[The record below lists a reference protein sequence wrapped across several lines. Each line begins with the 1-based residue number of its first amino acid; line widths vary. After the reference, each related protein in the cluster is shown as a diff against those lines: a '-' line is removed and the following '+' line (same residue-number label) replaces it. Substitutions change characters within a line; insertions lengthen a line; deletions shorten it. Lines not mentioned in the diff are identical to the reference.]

1 MLTFTE
7 LVKKAKEEARLST
20 LVQIIEEEKTYISV
34 GDKILEIVNKHTSVK
49 KLRTNKGWIK
59 SVAREL
65 RNKKNIKPQ
74 NYSKIKKYINSKNC
88 TPPEYLLLGGDA
100 TKQLFQLMDNG
111 LDFMSAAK
119 TKFNE
124 SE

>member
-20 LVQIIEEEKTYISV
+20 LVNINEEQKTYISV
-34 GDKILEIVNKHTSVK
+34 GDKILEIVNKQTSVK
-49 KLRTNKGWIK
+49 KLRTSKGWIK
-59 SVAREL
+59 SVAREIK
-65 RNKKNIKPQ
+65 NKKNIHPK
-74 NYSKIKKYINSKNC
+74 NYSKINKYINSKNC
-88 TPPEYLLLGGDA
+88 TPAEYLLLGGDA
-100 TKQLFQLMDNG
+100 TKQLFQLMDKG